1 MLARLYSAK
10 HLRLDL
16 RWATQHRAK
25 IHFLFRTTLAKSCRL
40 SKLIPLRIHFETLGY
55 DSLECIWRGLGL
67 LQNDPLK
74 NIRYRVFSNKK
85 PFKRIRASKT
95 QFLSKIDQNASKESR
110 TNSNLP
116 HAKPQQVLPRKS
128 LKKKNWFHQKQ
139 SKTFKESQAQSRQPT
154 ILPTRATLNT
164 KTLKIKRPQVV
175 QHMNLSL

>member
-1 MLARLYSAK
+1 MYRYICINNKFNIHKKINIYRYKDLARCTWAFVCPTSKHLTCKTFKATLRARQAHMLARLYTAK

-74 NIRYRVFSNKK
+74 NIRYRVFSSKK

-95 QFLSKIDQNASKESR
+95 EFLSKIDQNASKESR
-110 TNSNLP
+110 TNPNLP
-116 HAKPQQVLPRKS
+116 HAQPQQVLPR
-128 LKKKNWFHQKQ
+128 
-139 SKTFKESQAQSRQPT
+139 
-154 ILPTRATLNT
+154 
-164 KTLKIKRPQVV
+164 
-175 QHMNLSL
+175 